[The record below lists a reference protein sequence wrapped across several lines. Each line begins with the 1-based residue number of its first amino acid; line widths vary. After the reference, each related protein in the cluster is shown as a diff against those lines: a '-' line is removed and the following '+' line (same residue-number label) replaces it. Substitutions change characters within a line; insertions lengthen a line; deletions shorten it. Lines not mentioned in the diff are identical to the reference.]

1 MLKNN
6 LMNKNYILPVF
17 IVMSGVIAGVSFGY
31 HSTLEKN
38 SSNDSMMV
46 PATVESS
53 TLVLYT
59 NNFEIQPNNEQSIMD
74 DLPVIIRLMENRTK

>member
-17 IVMSGVIAGVSFGY
+17 IVISGIIAGVSFGY

-46 PATVESS
+46 PAIVESS

-74 DLPVIIRLMENRTK
+74 DLPLIIKLMENGTE